1 MAELKSIKDL
11 RNLMESYF
19 KGLEEASLVAWCTS
33 VGPVEILRAFG
44 FEIYFPQNHGA
55 LLGASKKAEEY
66 INYAV
71 KKGYSPHVC
80 SYTTSDIGAFLVG
93 YTPLQEKYGLKG
105 IPKPSLIVYNT
116 NQCREVQDWFN
127 FYGDHFKCPVVGVY
141 PPRYIDEVT
150 KEDTEQVVYQ
160 MKKVISV
167 CEEVSKIKYDEE
179 KFKEVVKLSKEA
191 TLLWQEVLLTARNK
205 PAPITFFDGVIL
217 MAPIV
222 VLRGTN
228 KAKEIYEIILKELK
242 EKVFN
247 GEGAVPDE
255 KVRLFW
261 DGMPLWGKL
270 RMLSDLFREN
280 KTAIVAS
287 TYCNSWIFEDF
298 DERKPLESIAL
309 AYTKIFINRSEKAK
323 TEMLIKWVEEYSV
336 NGIIFH
342 DTKTCFNNSNAR
354 FGLPQKIQEKYKIP
368 VLVFEGD
375 LCDMRF
381 FSEGQ
386 FITKVE
392 TFIEQIQ
399 ESKVRT
405 VEKVR

>member
-309 AYTKIFINRSEKAK
+309 AYTKIFINRSERAK

-336 NGIIFH
+336 DGIIFH